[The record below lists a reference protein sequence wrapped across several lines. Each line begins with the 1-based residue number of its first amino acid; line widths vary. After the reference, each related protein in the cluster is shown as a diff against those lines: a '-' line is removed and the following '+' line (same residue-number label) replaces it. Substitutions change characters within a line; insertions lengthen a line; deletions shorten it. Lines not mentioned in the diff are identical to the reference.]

1 MSIEGLSPR
10 VMVVIGLAAIIPV
23 FIYGMSHSL
32 DAGVMATINVIIVIV
47 ALVVAMSPAEI
58 PKSAHP

>member
-1 MSIEGLSPR
+1 
-10 VMVVIGLAAIIPV
+10 MVVIGLAAIIPV